1 MAELKEAAAEY
12 QVLSKEWSKGA
23 KMDKGKVAAMLEKLK
38 LMLLKLSFIPTKS
51 DEANMKELLLSRDTL
66 EIGAQYAVMQV
77 SSFEPLCIELVSQF
91 KQLFF
96 RKIFLGSSD
105 TWPSCRPI
113 TTIIRSVI
121 TDQSLRTMN

>member
-1 MAELKEAAAEY
+1 
-12 QVLSKEWSKGA
+12 
-23 KMDKGKVAAMLEKLK
+23 MDKGKVAAMLEKLK

-77 SSFEPLCIELVSQF
+77 SSFEPTHIKLVSQF

-96 RKIFLGSSD
+96 RKIFLGSSV

-113 TTIIRSVI
+113 TTIIRSVN
-121 TDQSLRTMN
+121 TYQSL

>member
-77 SSFEPLCIELVSQF
+77 SSFEPLCIKLVSQF

-96 RKIFLGSSD
+96 RKIFLGSSV

-121 TDQSLRTMN
+121 TYQSL

>member
-1 MAELKEAAAEY
+1 MVRTLNIKVLAPSDENDQLAEKRKMAELKEAAAEY

-77 SSFEPLCIELVSQF
+77 SSS
-91 KQLFF
+91 
-96 RKIFLGSSD
+96 
-105 TWPSCRPI
+105 
-113 TTIIRSVI
+113 
-121 TDQSLRTMN
+121 